1 MCGRGRVR
9 SRHVLVALIVA
20 LVAAARSGDDAD
32 TAGGG
37 DAAGPAEADGVDELP
52 AGYADHQSEVD
63 ADDAHWLC
71 KPGIADD
78 VCARDLD
85 ATVVLADGTTEVERH
100 RGADDPPVD
109 CSYVYP
115 TTSYDDG
122 PNSDFTPGEPE
133 EISTV

>member
-52 AGYADHQSEVD
+52 AGYAEVD

-71 KPGIADD
+71 KPGIAND

-100 RGADDPPVD
+100 RAADDPPVD